1 MDRTELLHAVSACGH
16 FLHHRK
22 GRLPAQERILHI
34 VHYRE
39 EISQRELQEIL
50 RLQQGSVSET
60 VGKLEDKGLLLRR
73 RDTQDQRKALLRLS
87 EEGERAER
95 EARERS
101 EREDA
106 ALFDLLT
113 AQEQEELYALLGK
126 LLAGWKEHY
135 AEEFPQRKAGS
146 DRV

>member
-34 VHYRE
+34 VHFHE

-73 RDTQDQRKALLRLS
+73 RDAQDQRKALLRLS

-106 ALFDLLT
+106 ALFDLLSER
-113 AQEQEELYALLGK
+113 EQEELYTLLGK
-126 LLAGWKEHY
+126 LLAGWKERY
-135 AEEFPQRKAGS
+135 AEEFPHGKTGGS
-146 DRV
+146 RV

>member
-34 VHYRE
+34 VHFRE

-50 RLQQGSVSET
+50 RLQQGAVSET
-60 VGKLEDKGLLLRR
+60 VGKLEDKGLLLCR
-73 RDTQDQRKALLRLS
+73 RDEEDQRRVLLRLS
-87 EEGERAER
+87 PDGEKAEK

-101 EREDA
+101 ESEDA
-106 ALFDLLT
+106 ALFDLLS
-113 AQEQEELYALLGK
+113 AEEQEMLCTLLTK
-126 LLAGWKEHY
+126 LLSGWKENY
-135 AEEFPQRKAGS
+135 AEEFPKRKAGNG
-146 DRV
+146 RV

>member
-34 VHYRE
+34 VHFHE

-73 RDTQDQRKALLRLS
+73 RDAQDQRKALLRLS

-106 ALFDLLT
+106 ALFDLL
-113 AQEQEELYALLGK
+113 
-126 LLAGWKEHY
+126 
-135 AEEFPQRKAGS
+135 RKGIIMKPN
-146 DRV
+146 DDQ